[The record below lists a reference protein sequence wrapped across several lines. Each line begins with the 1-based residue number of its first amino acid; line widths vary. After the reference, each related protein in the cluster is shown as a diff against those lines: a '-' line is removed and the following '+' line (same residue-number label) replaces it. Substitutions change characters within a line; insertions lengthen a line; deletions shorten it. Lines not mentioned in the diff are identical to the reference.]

1 MAIPTTKRDRRVA
14 RESAMSHQAL
24 LAELYARAPR
34 GMRLGVEAMQ
44 AACDRFDNPERA
56 FAAVHVAGTN
66 GKGSV
71 CAMLEAAA
79 RAAGRRTGLYSS
91 PHLSRFA
98 ERIRVNGEPLDD
110 DRLGRTLGEVLRRE
124 PELSFFEAA
133 TLTAFVAFREAK
145 VDLAIVEVG
154 LGGRLDATNVL
165 PKPLATAVTRIAFDH
180 MDKLGSTLV
189 EIAREKGAIA
199 KAGAPMLVGRV
210 DQDVFQAIEMTSR
223 SRGATARSIVDEPSA
238 VAFARGARLSLAGEH
253 QRDNAA
259 LAFALAQTLGID
271 DATAAGAIEGA
282 RWPGRLERL
291 ETERGPVLL
300 DAAHNPDG
308 ARALAAALADARPE
322 NTALVF
328 GALADKD
335 AASMLDIL
343 APLARV
349 RAYAPARGRLATPT
363 ALLAARHN
371 GATCATVMEALGH
384 ARSAVDQGGLV
395 VVAGSISLV
404 GEVRASLLGEPMDEP
419 VAL

>member
-1 MAIPTTKRDRRVA
+1 
-14 RESAMSHQAL
+14 
-24 LAELYARAPR
+24 
-34 GMRLGVEAMQ
+34 MQ

-199 KAGAPMLVGRV
+199 KAGAPMLVGLV
-210 DQDVFQAIEMTSR
+210 DQDVFEAIAMTSL
-223 SRGATARSIVDEPSA
+223 SRGATARSIVDEASA

-291 ETERGPVLL
+291 ETELGPVLL

-371 GATCATVMEALGH
+371 GATCATVMEALGQ
-384 ARSAVDQGGLV
+384 ARSAVGQGGLV